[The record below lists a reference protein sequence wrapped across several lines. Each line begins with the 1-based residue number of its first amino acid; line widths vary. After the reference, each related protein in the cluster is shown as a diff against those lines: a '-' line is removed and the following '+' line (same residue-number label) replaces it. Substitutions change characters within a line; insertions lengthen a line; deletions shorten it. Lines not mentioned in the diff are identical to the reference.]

1 MEDKKGRNNN
11 SRKELNIVFSFWIV
25 VGKIENVCV
34 CVCILEMGLLF
45 GHLSISIDVDCLGR
59 MPMVC
64 SLGLNIS

>member
-1 MEDKKGRNNN
+1 M
-11 SRKELNIVFSFWIV
+11 
-25 VGKIENVCV
+25 CV

-45 GHLSISIDVDCLGR
+45 GHLSISIDVDCLRR

>member
-25 VGKIENVCV
+25 VGKIENV